1 MERNENFY
9 EILEVPF
16 GASEEVIS
24 HSYKVLSKK
33 HHPDNFQSAKDK
45 ATAHEQMIK
54 LNAAKEILLDRE
66 KRKEYDERIKP
77 ALQYEQEL
85 HNSLSNDYNIE
96 RKLKD
101 LWQWILNFQGDAID
115 KVKASYF
122 AEDHSRSRL
131 QPPRTGDVNED
142 IYIRRRPMRW

>member
-1 MERNENFY
+1 MERDQNFY
-9 EILEVPF
+9 ELLEVTF
-16 GASEEVIS
+16 AASDKDILKKYRE
-24 HSYKVLSKK
+24 LSKK
-33 HHPDNFQSAKDK
+33 HHPDNFQDSKEKD
-45 ATAHEQMIK
+45 AAHEQMIK

-85 HNSLSNDYNIE
+85 HHSLSDDYDVE

-101 LWQWILNFQGDAID
+101 LWQWIMNFQVDAID

-122 AEDHSRSRL
+122 AEDHRSRL
-131 QPPRTGDVNED
+131 QPPRMGDVND
-142 IYIRRRPMRW
+142 AIYVRRRPMRW